1 MRFIGNKT
9 GLLENI
15 EDFINENIPYYDD
28 MVFCDIFS
36 GTASVARY
44 FKKDYQIISND
55 LLFFSYVLQRATI
68 DNNNF
73 PTFDNLKNELN
84 LNNYEDIINYFENTS
99 TDMLQKEHNI
109 KDEELFIYNNYTPS
123 SDKCDRMY
131 FKPETGK
138 RIDLIRILLN
148 KWFENNII
156 TEEEYYYLLAV
167 LIETVPYYSNI
178 AGVYGAYLKT
188 WDKRTYNPFKIQNL
202 NILDNERNNKSY
214 NMNAHDLIREIKG
227 DILYLDPPYNTRQY
241 PPNYHVLETIA
252 KYDYPEI
259 KGVSG
264 MRNYKDQ
271 ISMFCRKRN
280 VYDALDDIIKN
291 ADFQYII
298 MSYSTDGILTIEEIE
313 EIFKK
318 HGKSGTYKLAKPIEY
333 RKFKSQ
339 KKQSKKDLHE
349 LLFFVEKE
357 VENPRANDKNKF
369 RREKYI
375 QTTLG

>member
-9 GLLENI
+9 ALLDNI
-15 EDFINENIPYYDD
+15 SDFIDENIPYYED
-28 MVFCDIFS
+28 MVLCDIFS
-36 GTASVARY
+36 GTSSVARY
-44 FKKDYQIISND
+44 FKKDFQIISND
-55 LLFFSYVLQRATI
+55 LLYFSYVLQKATI
-68 DNNNF
+68 VNNNF
-73 PTFDNLKNELN
+73 PEFKKLKSYLKLDNYQDIV
-84 LNNYEDIINYFENTS
+84 NYLENTS
-99 TDMLQKEHNI
+99 LDKIQKDYDI

-123 SDKCDRMY
+123 SDDCERMY

-148 KWFENNII
+148 RWFENNIVS
-156 TEEEYYYLLAV
+156 ENEYFYLLAI

-178 AGVYGAYLKT
+178 CGVYGAYLKT
-188 WDKRTYNPFKIQNL
+188 WDKRTYNPFKLQNL
-202 NILDNERNNKSY
+202 DVFDNKKENISY
-214 NMNAHDLIREIKG
+214 NQDAHELIKEIRG

-271 ISMFCRKRN
+271 ISMFCRKKE
-280 VYDALDDIIKN
+280 VYNALEDIIKQAN
-291 ADFQYII
+291 FQYIV

-318 HGKSGTYKLAKPIEY
+318 YGISETFKLAKPIEY

-357 VENPRANDKNKF
+357 VENPRENDKRLL
-369 RREKYI
+369 RRKKEI
-375 QTTLG
+375 QTTL